1 MKIGIITIHNSP
13 NYGACLQSFALYKFL
28 EQHGYSTEIID
39 LHRPYYDDYVVSKK
53 YKPYSHNVKSF
64 KRKLFDWLKKILAS
78 EQGTPQKIKEKE
90 TNTISESKFQDFNS
104 QIRLSKPYRGI
115 DELYRN
121 PPEYDVYITGSDQVW
136 NPTQN
141 YCLEPYFLTFVKN
154 KNALKISY
162 ASSIGIEKLLHKEK
176 RDFKRWLSSYDSI
189 SVREKTA
196 QRVLSEFVNKNIEV
210 VADPTFLLELDYWKN
225 IAQQAN
231 LTEKKYILLFS
242 LSINK
247 EMIDYAITLSK
258 ESGKELIVLHQ
269 KLTKEYAKGKFHVVN
284 NAGPIEFLGYIAN
297 ADFVLTDSFHCT
309 VFSLILGVGNFYT
322 YISPFNNRGSRIV
335 DLLAKFE
342 MNNHILD
349 GELNKSY
356 QELDS
361 SKVNKLNVEHCFIKE
376 QTEARKYLEKAIN
389 GRK

>member
-64 KRKLFDWLKKILAS
+64 KRKLFDWLKKILMS
-78 EQGTPQKIKEKE
+78 ERDIPQIKDKE
-90 TNTISESKFQDFNS
+90 TNIISESKFHDFNS
-104 QIRLSKPYRGI
+104 QICLSKPFRGI

-154 KNALKISY
+154 EKALKISY
-162 ASSIGIEKLLHKEK
+162 ASSIGIDRLLHKEK
-176 RDFKRWLSSYDSI
+176 KDFKRWLNSYDSI

-196 QRVLSEFVNKNIEV
+196 QSVLSEFVNKNIEV
-210 VADPTFLLELDYWKN
+210 VADPAFLLELDYWKN

-231 LTEKKYILLFS
+231 LTEEKYILLFS

-247 EMIDYAITLSK
+247 EMIDYAMTLSK
-258 ESGKELIVLHQ
+258 ESGKDLIVLHQ

-309 VFSLILGVGNFYT
+309 VFSLILGVDNFYT

-342 MNNHILD
+342 MNNHILN

-361 SKVNKLNVEHCFIKE
+361 SKVNKLNVEHCFIEE
-376 QTEARKYLEKAIN
+376 QTKARKYLEKAIN

>member
-39 LHRPYYDDYVVSKK
+39 LHRPYYDDYVFSKK
-53 YKPYSHNVKSF
+53 YKPYSHNVKSV
-64 KRKLFDWLKKILAS
+64 KRKLFDWLKKNLMS
-78 EQGTPQKIKEKE
+78 ERDIPQIKDKE
-90 TNTISESKFQDFNS
+90 TNIISESKFHDFNS
-104 QIRLSKPYRGI
+104 QIRLSKPFRSI

-154 KNALKISY
+154 EKALKISY
-162 ASSIGIEKLLHKEK
+162 ASSIGIEQLLHKEK
-176 RDFKRWLSSYDSI
+176 KDFKRWLSSYNSI

-196 QRVLSEFVNKNIEV
+196 QRVLSEFVNKNIKV

-247 EMIDYAITLSK
+247 EMIDYAMTLSK

-309 VFSLILGVGNFYT
+309 VFSLILGVDNFYT

-335 DLLAKFE
+335 DLLTKFE

>member
-1 MKIGIITIHNSP
+1 M
-13 NYGACLQSFALYKFL
+13 
-28 EQHGYSTEIID
+28 
-39 LHRPYYDDYVVSKK
+39 
-53 YKPYSHNVKSF
+53 
-64 KRKLFDWLKKILAS
+64 
-78 EQGTPQKIKEKE
+78 
-90 TNTISESKFQDFNS
+90 
-104 QIRLSKPYRGI
+104 
-115 DELYRN
+115 
-121 PPEYDVYITGSDQVW
+121 
-136 NPTQN
+136 
-141 YCLEPYFLTFVKN
+141 
-154 KNALKISY
+154 
-162 ASSIGIEKLLHKEK
+162 
-176 RDFKRWLSSYDSI
+176 
-189 SVREKTA
+189 
-196 QRVLSEFVNKNIEV
+196 
-210 VADPTFLLELDYWKN
+210 ELDYWKN

-247 EMIDYAITLSK
+247 EMIDYAMTLSK

-309 VFSLILGVGNFYT
+309 VFSLILGVDNFYT

-349 GELNKSY
+349 GKLNKSY

>member
-39 LHRPYYDDYVVSKK
+39 LHRPYYDDYVFSKK
-53 YKPYSHNVKSF
+53 YKPYSHNVKSV
-64 KRKLFDWLKKILAS
+64 KRKLFDWLKKILMS
-78 EQGTPQKIKEKE
+78 ERDIPQIKDKE
-90 TNTISESKFQDFNS
+90 TNIISESKFHDFNS
-104 QIRLSKPYRGI
+104 QIRLSKPFRGI

-154 KNALKISY
+154 EKALKISY
-162 ASSIGIEKLLHKEK
+162 ASSIGIEQLLHKEK
-176 RDFKRWLSSYDSI
+176 KDFKRWLSSYNSI

-196 QRVLSEFVNKNIEV
+196 QRVLSEFVNKNIKV

-247 EMIDYAITLSK
+247 EMIDYAMTLSK

-309 VFSLILGVGNFYT
+309 VFSLILGVDNFYT

>member
-53 YKPYSHNVKSF
+53 YKPYSHNVKSI
-64 KRKLFDWLKKILAS
+64 KRKLFEWLKKILKS
-78 EQGTPQKIKEKE
+78 ERDIPQIKDKE
-90 TNTISESKFQDFNS
+90 TNIISESKFHDFNS
-104 QIRLSKPYRGI
+104 QIRLSKPFRGI

-154 KNALKISY
+154 EKALKISY
-162 ASSIGIEKLLHKEK
+162 ASSIGIDRLLHKEK
-176 RDFKRWLSSYDSI
+176 KDFKRWLNSYDSI

-196 QRVLSEFVNKNIEV
+196 QSVLSEFVNKNIEV

-247 EMIDYAITLSK
+247 EMIDYAMTLSK

-309 VFSLILGVGNFYT
+309 VFSLILGVDNFYT

-361 SKVNKLNVEHCFIKE
+361 SKVNILNVEHCFIKE

-389 GRK
+389 GRE

>member
-53 YKPYSHNVKSF
+53 YKPYSHNVKSI
-64 KRKLFDWLKKILAS
+64 KRKLFDWLKKILKS
-78 EQGTPQKIKEKE
+78 ERDIPQIKDKE
-90 TNTISESKFQDFNS
+90 TNIISESKFHDFNS
-104 QIRLSKPYRGI
+104 QIRLSKPFRGI

-154 KNALKISY
+154 EKALKISY
-162 ASSIGIEKLLHKEK
+162 ASSIGIDRLLHKEK
-176 RDFKRWLSSYDSI
+176 KDFKRWLNSYDSI

-196 QRVLSEFVNKNIEV
+196 QSVLSEFVNKNIEV

-247 EMIDYAITLSK
+247 EMIDYAMTLSK

>member
-1 MKIGIITIHNSP
+1 M
-13 NYGACLQSFALYKFL
+13 
-28 EQHGYSTEIID
+28 
-39 LHRPYYDDYVVSKK
+39 
-53 YKPYSHNVKSF
+53 
-64 KRKLFDWLKKILAS
+64 
-78 EQGTPQKIKEKE
+78 
-90 TNTISESKFQDFNS
+90 
-104 QIRLSKPYRGI
+104 SKPYRGI

-154 KNALKISY
+154 KNARKISY
-162 ASSIGIEKLLHKEK
+162 ASSIGIDQLLPKEK
-176 RDFKRWLSSYDSI
+176 KDFKRWLSSYNSI

-210 VADPTFLLELDYWKN
+210 VADPTFLLELDYWKD

-247 EMIDYAITLSK
+247 EMIDYAMTLSK

-269 KLTKEYAKGKFHVVN
+269 ELTNEYAKGKFHVVN

-309 VFSLILGVGNFYT
+309 VFSLILGVENFYT

-361 SKVNKLNVEHCFIKE
+361 SKVNKHNVERCFIKE
-376 QTEARKYLEKAIN
+376 QTEARKYLEEAIN

>member
-39 LHRPYYDDYVVSKK
+39 LHRPYYDDYVFSKK
-53 YKPYSHNVKSF
+53 YKPYSHNVKSV
-64 KRKLFDWLKKILAS
+64 KRKLFDWLKKNLMS
-78 EQGTPQKIKEKE
+78 ERDIPQIKDKE
-90 TNTISESKFQDFNS
+90 TNIISESKFHDFNS
-104 QIRLSKPYRGI
+104 QIRLSKPFRSI

-154 KNALKISY
+154 EKALKISY
-162 ASSIGIEKLLHKEK
+162 ASSIGIEQLLHKEK
-176 RDFKRWLSSYDSI
+176 KDFKRWLSSYNSI

-196 QRVLSEFVNKNIEV
+196 QRVLSEFVNKNIKV

-247 EMIDYAITLSK
+247 EMIDYAMTLSK

-309 VFSLILGVGNFYT
+309 VFSLILGVDNFYT

>member
-64 KRKLFDWLKKILAS
+64 KRKLFDWLKKILMS
-78 EQGTPQKIKEKE
+78 ERDIPQIKDKE
-90 TNTISESKFQDFNS
+90 TNIISESKFHDFNS
-104 QIRLSKPYRGI
+104 QICLSKPFRGI

-154 KNALKISY
+154 EKALKISY
-162 ASSIGIEKLLHKEK
+162 ASSIGIDRLLHKEK
-176 RDFKRWLSSYDSI
+176 KDFKRWLNSYDSI

-196 QRVLSEFVNKNIEV
+196 QSVLSEFVNKNIEV
-210 VADPTFLLELDYWKN
+210 VADPAFLLELDYWKN

-231 LTEKKYILLFS
+231 LTEEKYILLFS

-247 EMIDYAITLSK
+247 EMIDYAMTLSK
-258 ESGKELIVLHQ
+258 ESGKDLIVLHQ

-309 VFSLILGVGNFYT
+309 VFSLILGVDNFYT

-335 DLLAKFE
+335 DLLEKFE
-342 MNNHILD
+342 MNNHILN

-361 SKVNKLNVEHCFIKE
+361 SKVNKLNVEHCFIEE
-376 QTEARKYLEKAIN
+376 QTKARKYLEKAIN